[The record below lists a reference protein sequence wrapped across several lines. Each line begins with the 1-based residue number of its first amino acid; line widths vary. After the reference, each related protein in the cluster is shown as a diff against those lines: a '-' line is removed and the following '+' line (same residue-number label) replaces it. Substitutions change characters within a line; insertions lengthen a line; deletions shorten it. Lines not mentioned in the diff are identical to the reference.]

1 MGALATLG
9 LGVSTRLPYG
19 IDMGIWAAAGLT
31 DAIPVRTGNIAVTGA
46 AIDAMT
52 LATPV
57 AGFGYGLI
65 AEGLGEPKDDGKIL
79 LIFSTGAY
87 AHTLTTA
94 ANKINGNKHIATFG
108 GAVGDYIRL
117 IAYNGIWYVLDSNGV
132 TLS

>member
-9 LGVSTRLPYG
+9 LGVSTHLPYG
-19 IDMGIWAAAGLT
+19 IDMGIWAAVGTA
-31 DAIPVRTGNIAVTGA
+31 DALPVRTGNVFVTGA

-57 AGFGYGLI
+57 AGYGYGLI

-79 LIFSTGAY
+79 LVYSTGAY
-87 AHTLTTA
+87 AHTITTA
-94 ANKINGNKHIATFG
+94 ANKINGSKHIATFA

-117 IAYNGIWYVLDSNGV
+117 IAYNGIWYVLDSNGI